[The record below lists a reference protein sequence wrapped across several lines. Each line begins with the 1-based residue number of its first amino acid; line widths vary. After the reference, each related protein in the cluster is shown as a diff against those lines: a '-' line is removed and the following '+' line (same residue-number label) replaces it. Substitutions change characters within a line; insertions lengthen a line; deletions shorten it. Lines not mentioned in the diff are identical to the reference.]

1 MPFIPRAAFP
11 RNFIIKITSHIN
23 NNLLLL
29 NLSNTKLPFWK
40 TAFVMFASIQTFY
53 TIIITIIN
61 NSKNI
66 NIATMTDE

>member
-29 NLSNTKLPFWK
+29 NLSNTKHPFWK
-40 TAFVMFASIQTFY
+40 TAFVMFASIQ
-53 TIIITIIN
+53 
-61 NSKNI
+61 NSI
-66 NIATMTDE
+66 QS